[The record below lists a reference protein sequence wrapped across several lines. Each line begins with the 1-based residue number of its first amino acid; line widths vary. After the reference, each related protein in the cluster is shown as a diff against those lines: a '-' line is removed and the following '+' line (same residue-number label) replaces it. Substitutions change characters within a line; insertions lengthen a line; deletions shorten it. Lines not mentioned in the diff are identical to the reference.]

1 MAESNGA
8 GPERSGKPPAITV
21 RADNWDDYDW
31 ITQASVKRGESR
43 GEFLLLSALQRRHGG
58 AVPKGRKAKA
68 AAAKTGANVHT
79 SAEAKADVQ
88 PRPKGAKPT
97 TRRA

>member
-1 MAESNGA
+1 MADTNGA

-68 AAAKTGANVHT
+68 AAAKAPGANVHT
-79 SAEAKADVQ
+79 SAQAKADVK
-88 PRPKGAKPT
+88 PRPKAAKAA
-97 TRRA
+97 TR